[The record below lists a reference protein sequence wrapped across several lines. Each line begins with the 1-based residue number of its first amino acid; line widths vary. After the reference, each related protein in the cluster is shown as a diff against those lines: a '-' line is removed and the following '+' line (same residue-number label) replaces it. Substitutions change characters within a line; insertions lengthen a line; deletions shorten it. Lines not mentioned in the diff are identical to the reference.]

1 MRQKQMAN
9 DVLLTVSGKIP
20 ADIEEQITRD
30 ERPLADY
37 LAMART
43 FKADLIDYEAAR
55 RQTGWAG
62 RLIEKI
68 AGSNGMLAWACYQN
82 RHNYRVVFTDG
93 EQIGIPL
100 AMLLKFF
107 NFGKRPRHLT
117 IGHILSVGK
126 KMSFFDWL
134 KLQSHIDLFFVYS
147 TWQKQFIENR
157 WRISPERVVF
167 TPFMVDANFFAPHR
181 AGPAQER
188 LRASLD
194 KQMPI
199 ICAVG
204 LEFRDYPT
212 LLKAVEGLDVHVV
225 IAAASPWSKREDT
238 TADQR
243 IPANVTVQ
251 RFSQFELRDLYAMSE
266 FLVMP
271 LYDVSFQA
279 GVTALLE
286 GMAMAK
292 AVICSR
298 TPGQTDVVVEG
309 ETGLYVPPGD
319 VQALHEVIQRL
330 LRQPELADEMGH
342 NGRLRIEREMSLAC
356 YVARLNAYVNPSP

>member
-1 MRQKQMAN
+1 MEN

-20 ADIEEQITRD
+20 ADIKEEIARGK
-30 ERPLADY
+30 RPLADY
-37 LAMART
+37 LAMARE
-43 FKADLIDYEAAR
+43 FKADLIDHEEAR
-55 RQTGWAG
+55 RQTGWIG

-68 AGSNGMLAWACYQN
+68 AGSNSMLAWACYQN
-82 RHNYRVVFTDG
+82 RRKYRVVFTDG
-93 EQIGIPL
+93 EQIGIPFAL
-100 AMLLKFF
+100 LLKFF
-107 NFGKRPRHLT
+107 NFGKRPQHFM

-126 KMSFFDWL
+126 KIRFFDWL
-134 KLQSHIDLFFVYS
+134 KLQSHIDLFFVYA
-147 TWQKQFIENR
+147 TWQKQFIEDR
-157 WRISPERVVF
+157 WQVASERVVF
-167 TPFMVDANFFAPHR
+167 TPFMVDADFFAPHQ
-181 AGPAQER
+181 AGPAQAE
-188 LRASLD
+188 LRASLAIN
-194 KQMPI
+194 MPM

-212 LLKAVEGLDVHVV
+212 LLKAVDGLDVHLV
-225 IAAASPWSKREDT
+225 IAAASPWSKREDS
-238 TADQR
+238 TAGQR

-271 LYDVSFQA
+271 LYNVSFQA

-286 GMAMAK
+286 AMAMAK

-319 VQALHEVIQRL
+319 AQALREVIQRL
-330 LRQPELADEMGH
+330 LQQPELAEQLGR
-342 NGRLRIEREMSLAC
+342 NGRLRIEHEMSLAC
-356 YVARLNAYVNPSP
+356 YVMRLNRYVTPSA

>member
-1 MRQKQMAN
+1 MAN
-9 DVLLTVSGKIP
+9 DVLLTVSGTIP
-20 ADIEEQITRD
+20 ADIKEQIARG
-30 ERPLADY
+30 EQPLADY
-37 LAMART
+37 LAMARE
-43 FKADLIDYEAAR
+43 FKADLIDYEEAR

-68 AGSNGMLAWACYQN
+68 AGSNSMLAWACYQN
-82 RHNYRVVFTDG
+82 RRRYRVVFTDG

-100 AMLLKFF
+100 ALLLKFF
-107 NFGKRPRHLT
+107 HFGKRPHHFT

-126 KMSFFDWL
+126 KMRFFDWL
-134 KLQSHIDLFFVYS
+134 KLQSHIDLFFVYA

-157 WRISPERVVF
+157 WQVPSERVVF
-167 TPFMVDANFFAPHR
+167 TPFMVDADFFAPHR
-181 AGPAQER
+181 SGLAQET
-188 LRASLD
+188 LRASLA
-194 KQMPI
+194 KNMPI

-225 IAAASPWSKREDT
+225 IAAASPWSKRKDT
-238 TADQR
+238 TAGQR

-251 RFSQFELRDLYAMSE
+251 RFSQFEVRDLYAMSE

-286 GMAMAK
+286 AMAMAK
-292 AVICSR
+292 AIICSR
-298 TPGQTDVVVEG
+298 TPGQTDVVVAG

-319 VQALHEVIQRL
+319 VQALRDAIQHL
-330 LRQPELADEMGH
+330 LRQPELAEEMGR

-356 YVARLNAYVNPSP
+356 YVVRLNTYVNPSL